1 MIELTLKSMNIM
13 NDLMN
18 QSMNIL
24 ENAIE
29 VHEHIGEQDI

>member
-1 MIELTLKSMNIM
+1 MPVKSMNIM
-13 NDLMN
+13 NELMN

-24 ENAIE
+24 ENAIK